1 MTSIPRRPPHE
12 RISLQVR
19 RIILHQAH
27 VLHWSSSKISMAT
40 DISLRTVQR
49 VLFRWNIM
57 SEVIQNPR
65 LEGNPKKLSNEQL
78 QFVIGLLRHTPD
90 LYLDEIKEELWQ
102 RHGIGVSLSTLHKEL
117 KELELT
123 RKLLSKRAYE
133 ISVPKRIEFLM
144 QIGTELAE
152 RLVFIDESALN
163 MLVTYRK
170 YGRAASGARAY
181 KSAVFV
187 RGDRIVY
194 LPSS

>member
-1 MTSIPRRPPHE
+1 
-12 RISLQVR
+12 
-19 RIILHQAH
+19 
-27 VLHWSSSKISMAT
+27 MAT

-123 RKLLSKRAYE
+123 RKLLSK
-133 ISVPKRIEFLM
+133 
-144 QIGTELAE
+144 Q

-170 YGRAASGARAY
+170 YSVLPALTLSNIIWFS
-181 KSAVFV
+181 SALGSFNGTMFLEFLDGLLTQMNPYPAPTV
-187 RGDRIVY
+187 
-194 LPSS
+194 SS